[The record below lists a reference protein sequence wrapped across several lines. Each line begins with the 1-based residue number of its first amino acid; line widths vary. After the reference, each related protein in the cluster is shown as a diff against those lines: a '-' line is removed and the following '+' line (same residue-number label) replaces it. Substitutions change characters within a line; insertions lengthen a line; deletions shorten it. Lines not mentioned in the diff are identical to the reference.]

1 MNQTPSITTMIRQC
15 YSYLTGNEQKIASY
29 VLDHSQEVPFM
40 RIQDL
45 ALSAGVANSAVI
57 RFCKTLGFS
66 GYSEFRFKLRR
77 EEGNDLES
85 FMLPTI
91 DRNDDT
97 PKVIQKVFLSNIH
110 ALNTA
115 LEQLDMDAVE
125 GSLQILRGAS
135 RIVLLGTGTSE
146 PAVLSAMYSLTQFGF
161 NAVYATNGVTMR
173 VGGMNM
179 QPGEVAVGI
188 SYCGHT
194 RDTVESLWLAHEN
207 GASTIALTGYPDS
220 ELCRNADVVLCAPP
234 ENIPYLADGA
244 ITSTRNSLIC
254 LLDALIIALACRD
267 YDASIERIHRRNT
280 HIFPHVRL

>member
-1 MNQTPSITTMIRQC
+1 
-15 YSYLTGNEQKIASY
+15 
-29 VLDHSQEVPFM
+29 
-40 RIQDL
+40 
-45 ALSAGVANSAVI
+45 
-57 RFCKTLGFS
+57 
-66 GYSEFRFKLRR
+66 
-77 EEGNDLES
+77 
-85 FMLPTI
+85 
-91 DRNDDT
+91 
-97 PKVIQKVFLSNIH
+97 
-110 ALNTA
+110 
-115 LEQLDMDAVE
+115 
-125 GSLQILRGAS
+125 
-135 RIVLLGTGTSE
+135 
-146 PAVLSAMYSLTQFGF
+146 
-161 NAVYATNGVTMR
+161 
-173 VGGMNM
+173 M

-220 ELCRNADVVLCAPP
+220 ELCRNADFVLCAPP